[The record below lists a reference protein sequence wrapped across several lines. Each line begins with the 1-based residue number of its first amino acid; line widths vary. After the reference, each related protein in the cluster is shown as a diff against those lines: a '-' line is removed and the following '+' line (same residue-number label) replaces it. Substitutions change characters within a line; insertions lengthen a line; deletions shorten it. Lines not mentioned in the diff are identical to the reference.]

1 MTEEQRYQQKIK
13 IEAERNKCL
22 KGIWDELKDIRQALT
37 AIALGEAVKI
47 GTVTPRV
54 SILHGLDSLMAQQ
67 EETEMN
73 DEQAPEKEEV

>member
-13 IEAERNKCL
+13 IETERNKCL

-47 GTVTPRV
+47 GTVPPRV
-54 SILHGLDSLMAQQ
+54 SVLNSLMTTQYKAC
-67 EETEMN
+67 ES
-73 DEQAPEKEEV
+73 EKPEEVWK